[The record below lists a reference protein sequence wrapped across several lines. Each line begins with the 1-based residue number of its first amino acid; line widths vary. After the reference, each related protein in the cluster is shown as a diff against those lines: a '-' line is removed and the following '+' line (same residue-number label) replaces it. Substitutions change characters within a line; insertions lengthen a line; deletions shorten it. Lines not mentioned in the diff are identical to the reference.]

1 MKEVIRDRQ
10 RRRLSA
16 PKRIGCSYRLTAFSS
31 VPGFDPAHSDFV
43 AAPKVPRDGKTVGL
57 SPHDCRHLLDAPNVE
72 TGTQLVCAVKRC
84 LVFSGCNSHPA
95 TGSLQPVAIGA
106 AVEVTKP
113 SEPSRQMCRSGD
125 AASRQAV
132 TRVNVEQA
140 SKRPMWSPTSH

>member
-1 MKEVIRDRQ
+1 MGVFWRLGHACAVKCLGEDLNFSAQ
-10 RRRLSA
+10 RSVEKSE
-16 PKRIGCSYRLTAFSS
+16 KRG
-31 VPGFDPAHSDFV
+31 
-43 AAPKVPRDGKTVGL
+43 GL
-57 SPHDCRHLLDAPNVE
+57 E

-84 LVFSGCNSHPA
+84 MVFSGCNSHPA

-113 SEPSRQMCRSGD
+113 SEPSRKMCRLGD

>member
-1 MKEVIRDRQ
+1 M
-10 RRRLSA
+10 
-16 PKRIGCSYRLTAFSS
+16 
-31 VPGFDPAHSDFV
+31 
-43 AAPKVPRDGKTVGL
+43 
-57 SPHDCRHLLDAPNVE
+57 
-72 TGTQLVCAVKRC
+72 CAVKKV
-84 LVFSGCNSHPA
+84 LVSSGCSSHPA

-140 SKRPMWSPTSH
+140 SKRLIRWVPLCHSS

>member
-1 MKEVIRDRQ
+1 MIDGDHDGAPGGDAVAILPRGGATIAAIASRDTDGRSVGIMAIVEALFEQ
-10 RRRLSA
+10 VAKMGTIAIVRRA
-16 PKRIGCSYRLTAFSS
+16 
-31 VPGFDPAHSDFV
+31 
-43 AAPKVPRDGKTVGL
+43 KV
-57 SPHDCRHLLDAPNVE
+57 
-72 TGTQLVCAVKRC
+72 

-113 SEPSRQMCRSGD
+113 SEPPRNMGRSGD

-140 SKRPMWSPTSH
+140 SKRPM